1 MATAISP
8 SKQARFDGA
17 VTKAVAEI
25 DKIKATLATR
35 VDAFRQDVPP
45 ASAETEMDA
54 RAGSRRSRRATWC
67 GVDWRWA
74 LLPLFAIFL
83 AAETSSGKRHV
94 DNDPWRY
101 PSRFVTHWRE
111 RLNGA
116 KYYLI
121 DIVMGIA
128 WAGHRDIT
136 EVLDAM
142 RTTTNSTA
150 ADAARA
156 VRLSG
161 SLPDIF
167 GAAQKFCTGLAGL
180 HTGGKF
186 FFSTCGSN
194 CQPGN

>member
-1 MATAISP
+1 MHPTPLPRP
-8 SKQARFDGA
+8 SLGAARELGNGNRHKPEQTSALRRCCDQGGGR
-17 VTKAVAEI
+17 
-25 DKIKATLATR
+25 D
-35 VDAFRQDVPP
+35 RQDQSHLGHARRRVPTGRAAGERGDGDGRQGRQP
-45 ASAETEMDA
+45 SFAPSVALTESILTPLVAS
-54 RAGSRRSRRATWC
+54 SSSTWC

-142 RTTTNSTA
+142 RTTTNST
-150 ADAARA
+150 
-156 VRLSG
+156 V
-161 SLPDIF
+161 
-167 GAAQKFCTGLAGL
+167 
-180 HTGGKF
+180 
-186 FFSTCGSN
+186 
-194 CQPGN
+194 QPNV